1 VVHAVLADVVHALGQ
16 PVGEGDGVCH
26 QHIRLVAGVTEHQA
40 LVTGA
45 LVFRLLPVDTLGDI
59 GRLLA
64 DDVDHTAGIGVVAD
78 FGGSVADILDDA
90 AYQVFQVD
98 PGAGGDLATNDGDR
112 KSVV

>member
-1 VVHAVLADVVHALGQ
+1 WSSDVCSSDL
-16 PVGEGDGVCH
+16 
-26 QHIRLVAGVTEHQA
+26 EHQA

-78 FGGSVADILDDA
+78 LGGGVADILDDA

-98 PGAGGDLATNDGDR
+98 PGAGGDLATNDGNPGFHHGFAGHAG
-112 KSVV
+112 KFILGENGI